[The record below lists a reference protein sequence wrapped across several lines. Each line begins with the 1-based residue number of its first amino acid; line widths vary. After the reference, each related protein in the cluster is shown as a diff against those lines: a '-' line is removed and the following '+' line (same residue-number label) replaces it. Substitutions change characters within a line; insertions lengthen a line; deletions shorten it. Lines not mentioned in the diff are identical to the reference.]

1 MKINLNFQFKNLQG
15 KEYDKFLKDEK
26 GNFTGEIADNNNA
39 AKSLGLTLYHSSEK
53 NIKFNLWAQEL
64 YKSGSLEID
73 ETDLDIL
80 IAWIE
85 NYVIAEGRQITNPW
99 FAQNGIRMQIVES
112 LKNQK
117 EKLKDKKK

>member
-39 AKSLGLTLYHSSEK
+39 AKALGLTLYHTSDK
-53 NIKFNLWAQEL
+53 NIKFNIWAQEL
-64 YKSGSLEID
+64 YKFGSLEID

-80 IAWIE
+80 IAWVE

-99 FAQNGIRMQIVES
+99 FAQNGIRMQVVES
-112 LKNQK
+112 LKKQK
-117 EKLKDKKK
+117 EKKK